1 MEEIEFKTII
11 LHNRFWGHTLKM
23 SAKIAVVSFGE
34 FVRSCTE
41 ISSDAFFVL
50 GSQYCRASRP
60 ECDGFLAQCPFD
72 DQHILV
78 NDNNFES
85 VNTMGAELVVTT
97 PFGPPGPLMDFISST
112 GKCYIVVTAKEHVE
126 VYRKKAQANPWLLL
140 MTPSEMIRRVQQATS
155 RKYQQIAHEKRAERA
170 IEELES
176 KRRKPLPVDF
186 VTDFTARIAGMKLR
200 EQHSLLGDIETRGL
214 RTGVSITLQRTPTVS
229 MYELREGMVCLVPS
243 TVFGKDDE
251 DATRF
256 VPESVSRWANIMRTD
271 DDPSRYLGNPN
282 ALAIVLG
289 HYGRSFGHLDRT
301 YDMTSAYEDVRVQVH
316 YTPKIMIMS
325 CILLAACKI
334 LARARANK
342 THDLLVSWTGN
353 AGTDGQEKF
362 CVPRD
367 TDVGVTN
374 FTTSQVHMIPSMV
387 NDPESIPIYWER
399 IMELIEAVPKSDTRT
414 RVTLLDLPKFNF
426 VSDVVAVAAE
436 RLETMERERAHPPV
450 DFSEFGPAASS
461 WAPSPGPRF

>member
-170 IEELES
+170 IEEL
-176 KRRKPLPVDF
+176 
-186 VTDFTARIAGMKLR
+186 G
-200 EQHSLLGDIETRGL
+200 
-214 RTGVSITLQRTPTVS
+214 
-229 MYELREGMVCLVPS
+229 EGMVCLVPS